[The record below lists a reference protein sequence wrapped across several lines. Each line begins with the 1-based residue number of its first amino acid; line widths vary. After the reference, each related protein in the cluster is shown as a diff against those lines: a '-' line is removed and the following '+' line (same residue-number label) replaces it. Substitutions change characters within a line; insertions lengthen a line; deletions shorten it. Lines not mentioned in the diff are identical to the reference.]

1 MNVKFKNEV
10 AVSGKLFGL
19 GRFGLKTDKEGR
31 ISGSV
36 IVLTDEKTQNT
47 VEVNF
52 APQSPTYKSGKANS
66 TYEALKQIMEHENE
80 ATIEKAGDAAWSVR
94 IDGDLSNRMYH
105 TKKQN
110 SSEYDLH
117 ELTQVRGSFL
127 HIDSNAKPYIGF
139 NVDVL
144 FTGITR
150 DILEDGTDK
159 GTATVTAHAYDDYRN
174 YFYPVRFSIDNPLGI
189 NALEGFPPKSKTTL
203 SGRFVNQVIE
213 VEEAPNSEMAFGEAA
228 KVTAPKKIF
237 QILITGATPAIPV
250 EFTEEEEK
258 AFKNNREAQILDSLN
273 RAKDKDASGKQSASK
288 AAAAP
293 VVKSSGSDFNF

>member
-19 GRFGLKTDKEGR
+19 GRFGLKMDKEGR

-52 APQSPTYKSGKANS
+52 IPQAATYKSGKANS

-105 TKKQN
+105 TKKQG

-117 ELTQVRGSFL
+117 ELTQIRGSFL
-127 HIDSNAKPYIGF
+127 HIDSNAKQYIGF
-139 NVDVL
+139 NIDVL
-144 FTGITR
+144 FGGVIR

-159 GTATVTAHAYDDYRN
+159 GTATVTARAYDDYRN

-189 NALEGFPPKSKTTL
+189 NALEGFAPNSKTTL

-213 VEEAPNSEMAFGEAA
+213 VEEAPSSEMAFGEAA

-250 EFTEEEEK
+250 EFTEEEQK
-258 AFKNNREAQILDSLN
+258 AFKNNREAQIVDSLN
-273 RAKDKDASGKQSASK
+273 RAKEKDAAGKQSAPKTS
-288 AAAAP
+288 AS